1 MDLVTLLGIGLNL
14 RNPSS
19 PPKMKNERTAKG
31 RSELTMTGIPIAK
44 GTAFGEAVLIHA
56 TMVAKPNYH
65 YRIAPDDVPEEVGR
79 VKQAIQL
86 LLLVVECSEAYLAE
100 RYGMTAASAFGT
112 QRVFLEDGKLRE
124 RIIEM
129 IQSRKYRAETAVRS
143 ILEHY
148 RQRLSSSDSAL
159 IRERVEDIVDLK
171 NSLLD
176 ALNNPG
182 HLLREGSVQRK
193 GLHRDR
199 IAVAHEL
206 TPRLVIEQ
214 NFENIRGIITEKGG
228 QTSHAA
234 ILCRA
239 LGIPCVSGIGRAQD
253 TMEDGTRVLLCGDEG
268 QVVIAPEAKTVRMRR
283 HRGPAA
289 ASRLHK
295 TASEHNLR
303 IQIMATI
310 NFARDALAAVEAGA
324 EGIGLYRT
332 EFEFMVA
339 SRLLTEAEQEER
351 YAEVVKVL
359 NGRPCHIRLLDIAED
374 KRLSMYQGPLDSP
387 HSQSRGAAFLL
398 EHADVLCE
406 QARALAKASRAGE
419 IRIIYPMISNVL
431 EFQTLRSIVTEAA
444 ENTKGARLR
453 HGVMFEQPS
462 ACLAAESLLATAD
475 FGCIGT
481 NDLVRF
487 LFGVDRSVTNG
498 IAESMSENPILWGLL
513 RDMAQTAQKA
523 SKPLVLCGELAGD
536 SGCRESI
543 IESGIRTLSVPLQVL
558 ADLCPRRP

>member
-1 MDLVTLLGIGLNL
+1 M
-14 RNPSS
+14 
-19 PPKMKNERTAKG
+19 
-31 RSELTMTGIPIAK
+31 TMTGIPIAK

-56 TMVAKPNYH
+56 AVAAKSSSH
-65 YRIAPDDVPEEVGR
+65 YRISQEDVPEEVGR

-86 LLLVVECSEAYLAE
+86 LLLVIECSEAYLVE

-112 QRVFLEDGKLRE
+112 QRVFLEDGRLRE
-124 RIIEM
+124 RIVAM
-129 IQSRKYRAETAVRS
+129 IQNRKYRAETAVRL

-148 RQRLSSSDSAL
+148 RERLGSSSSTL
-159 IRERVEDIVDLK
+159 IKERVGDIVDLK

-193 GLHRDR
+193 GIHRDR

-239 LGIPCVSGIGRAQD
+239 LGIPCVSGIGRIQD
-253 TMEDGTRVLLCGDEG
+253 NVKDGTRVLVCGDDG
-268 QVVIAPEAKTVRMRR
+268 QVVVAPEPKTVRTCRQR
-283 HRGPAA
+283 SPKGVPPN
-289 ASRLHK
+289 K
-295 TASEHNLR
+295 TASERDLHIR
-303 IQIMATI
+303 IMATI
-310 NFARDALAAVEAGA
+310 NFSHDAVAAAEAGA

-339 SRLLTEAEQEER
+339 SRLLSEAEQEER
-351 YAEVVKVL
+351 YAAVVKVL
-359 NGRPCHIRLLDIAED
+359 AGHPCHIRLLDIAED
-374 KRLSMYQGPLDSP
+374 KRLSIYRGTFDAAHP
-387 HSQSRGAAFLL
+387 QSRGADFLL
-398 EHADVLCE
+398 EHKDVLRT
-406 QARALAKASRAGE
+406 QARALAKASRSGE
-419 IRIIYPMISNVL
+419 IRIVYPMIADVPQ
-431 EFQTLRSIVTEAA
+431 FQALRGIVDATAKSV
-444 ENTKGARLR
+444 KGARVL

-462 ACLAAESLLATAD
+462 ACLQAEELLAIAD

-487 LFGVDRSVTNG
+487 LFGVDRSITNG
-498 IAESMSENPILWGLL
+498 IAESMNENPILWGLL
-513 RDMAQTAQKA
+513 RDMAQTAHKA

-536 SGCRESI
+536 PRCRASI
-543 IESGIRTLSVPLQVL
+543 LASGIDTLSVPLQVL
-558 ADLCPRRP
+558 ADMRPGQR